1 MDVVGL
7 QETLWFGTNSYQVDD
22 CLVLASGRPTPSDG
36 ESARRGEGVAVVLRG
51 RCRDAFVR
59 GGSQWKGHSSRLVS
73 ARVKFEC
80 GRNRSPLCIQIA
92 VGYAPTFARPR
103 AEKTAFYNSL
113 QTFIDSVPKSDQYC
127 ILGDFNARVGVG
139 EVDDEWSDVR
149 GQHGF
154 GRMNSAGEELLNF
167 LARNGAV
174 VCNTLFKKKEI
185 HKHTWFHPRYKH
197 PHCIDYCI
205 IPQAHRSQCLDCQV
219 IRNAECDTDHKF
231 LGMKY
236 RLGALPSSHVSRNGV
251 GRSKPIAV
259 SRLRSGAPED
269 MEVARERFSKGMDAE
284 LEKVWTPNPSI
295 EEWWSTL
302 RTTTINVASDC
313 LGRER
318 RRQPEWFTDKRT
330 EIESVLRDR
339 DSCYS
344 TWMSTRK
351 ASDLDLYKKSRSA
364 ARCTMR
370 RLKRDWL
377 LRQAKD
383 CEWFGLTAK
392 SGWECI
398 GNIKTTLGGMRPR
411 AATAIRNKQGE
422 ICDTAEATGGRWREH
437 FDGLLNIASAY
448 DLEVVDSIEQRPVMT
463 ELGVVPECDE
473 IWRALRG
480 MKCGKAC
487 GGSEISV
494 EMLKYGGPTLIARL
508 HELIR
513 VVWETGS
520 VPQDWSDAILVP
532 IPKKGDL
539 GSCDNWRGISLL
551 DVAG

>member
-1 MDVVGL
+1 M
-7 QETLWFGTNSYQVDD
+7 S
-22 CLVLASGRPTPSDG
+22 
-36 ESARRGEGVAVVLRG
+36 
-51 RCRDAFVR
+51 
-59 GGSQWKGHSSRLVS
+59 
-73 ARVKFEC
+73 
-80 GRNRSPLCIQIA
+80 
-92 VGYAPTFARPR
+92 
-103 AEKTAFYNSL
+103 
-113 QTFIDSVPKSDQYC
+113 
-127 ILGDFNARVGVG
+127 
-139 EVDDEWSDVR
+139 
-149 GQHGF
+149 
-154 GRMNSAGEELLNF
+154 
-167 LARNGAV
+167 
-174 VCNTLFKKKEI
+174 
-185 HKHTWFHPRYKH
+185 
-197 PHCIDYCI
+197 
-205 IPQAHRSQCLDCQV
+205 
-219 IRNAECDTDHKF
+219 
-231 LGMKY
+231 
-236 RLGALPSSHVSRNGV
+236 
-251 GRSKPIAV
+251 GRSKYCTEHIVEHTGFHYYDVRVGRRHHACVELTPCLLHDCMCVYVCVPLLAL

-551 DVAG
+551 DVAGKLVARMIANRLQVLGERCLPDSQCGFRRGRGCSDMVFAVRQILEKLHEHATKGFAVFIDLRKAYDSASRSAECWQDLASQRI